1 MSTGVII
8 AIVIVAAVVV
18 AAVVLFLLR
27 ARGAQGGHGLKRRFG
42 PEYERTVARH
52 NGDTRAAE
60 AELAERVERHGSL
73 KRRPLTADA
82 RARYEARWAA
92 AQERFVDSPRDAV
105 ADADQLIAELS
116 KERGFPDGRHED
128 RLDALSVHHAHQVH
142 GYRRLHRAA
151 HAPADGAPES
161 RPGTE
166 ELRAS
171 MVEARALFERLTGD
185 DDGHRAPRTE
195 TERSG
200 ATGEARG
207 TQPAWAFGRRHVKGS

>member
-27 ARGAQGGHGLKRRFG
+27 TRGAQGGHGLKRRFG

-73 KRRPLTADA
+73 KQRPLAPEA

-92 AQERFVDSPRDAV
+92 TQERFVDSPQDAV
-105 ADADQLIAELS
+105 AEADRLIAELS
-116 KERGFPDGRHED
+116 TERGFPEGGHGD
-128 RLDALSVHHAHQVH
+128 RLDALSVHHPHHVH
-142 GYRRLHRAA
+142 GYRRLHRTV
-151 HAPADGAPES
+151 HAPADGTPGS

-166 ELRAS
+166 ELRAA
-171 MVEARALFERLTGD
+171 MVEARGLFEQLTGE
-185 DDGHRAPRTE
+185 DGQRAPRTE
-195 TERSG
+195 PERTG
-200 ATGEARG
+200 AVGEPRS
-207 TQPAWAFGRRHVKGS
+207 TQPAWGLGRRHVKGS